1 MGTHTDC
8 ITNLISLPSRVSRGI
23 INQNSFPMKTFKYLM
38 MVAIALLFAACGG
51 QTKTT
56 DGADEAKAP
65 GVESVESES
74 GAEDWDAI
82 LDSYESYV
90 TEYAELVKKA
100 SSGDM
105 EAIDELPKFLEE
117 SQEMQEKLSKGAG
130 SMTPEQQ
137 KRLLEITKKL
147 ADAAKSANQ

>member
-1 MGTHTDC
+1 
-8 ITNLISLPSRVSRGI
+8 
-23 INQNSFPMKTFKYLM
+23 
-38 MVAIALLFAACGG
+38 MVAIALLFTACGG

-65 GVESVESES
+65 GVESVEAES

-130 SMTPEQQ
+130 SMSPEQV
-137 KRLLEITKKL
+137 KRLSELSQKMV
-147 ADAAKSANQ
+147 DAANSVKQ